1 MLLEVLKKNKTSFI
15 VIFISY
21 LFIFSSIWIKKTF
34 GNQVYYV
41 EIIYN
46 AFVNFEGIKNSPK
59 IYKTEFFLYVI
70 NLSIFFS
77 IISILILN
85 KIKTKFKII
94 NKKNNLLIVNF
105 FLLLSFIFFLFQFK
119 FHDYFIA
126 YSKFDQNRSL
136 YKNPNQIIFQNPI
149 NKKNLIIV
157 YVESLEYIVSDLAKI
172 AEFNKLT
179 KKEYSLN
186 PISELDY
193 IKGKKILN
201 FKEAPTTSF
210 SLGGI
215 ISSQCSIPFYP
226 AISTKLK
233 TLNNKKILCLSDVLN
248 DYGYE
253 QYHFMTVNKKFHR
266 TDLFMQNHHY
276 KVSDND
282 KIREQFPNSEIAWGG
297 GVYDDILLDAAKNK
311 ILELNKKKI
320 PFNVVIKTTDTHY
333 PYEITPRCDP
343 PDSKIEEIKAYNA
356 YKCISSLI
364 KKFFKILDNEKIL
377 DNTVVIVMGDHLAY
391 DMLIKLHRE
400 HKSRNIY
407 FKINSSKKFTR
418 DKINHFDIAPTILQE
433 MGFLSSNN
441 TRFGFGIS
449 LFNDNSKYNYN
460 DHYKSVMDKNILSDF
475 YLRNILRN
483 L

>member
-46 AFVNFEGIKNSPK
+46 AFVNLEGIKNSPK

-193 IKGKKILN
+193 IKGKK
-201 FKEAPTTSF
+201 
-210 SLGGI
+210 
-215 ISSQCSIPFYP
+215 
-226 AISTKLK
+226 
-233 TLNNKKILCLSDVLN
+233 
-248 DYGYE
+248 
-253 QYHFMTVNKKFHR
+253 
-266 TDLFMQNHHY
+266 
-276 KVSDND
+276 
-282 KIREQFPNSEIAWGG
+282 
-297 GVYDDILLDAAKNK
+297 
-311 ILELNKKKI
+311 
-320 PFNVVIKTTDTHY
+320 
-333 PYEITPRCDP
+333 
-343 PDSKIEEIKAYNA
+343 
-356 YKCISSLI
+356 
-364 KKFFKILDNEKIL
+364 
-377 DNTVVIVMGDHLAY
+377 
-391 DMLIKLHRE
+391 
-400 HKSRNIY
+400 
-407 FKINSSKKFTR
+407 
-418 DKINHFDIAPTILQE
+418 
-433 MGFLSSNN
+433 
-441 TRFGFGIS
+441 
-449 LFNDNSKYNYN
+449 NSK
-460 DHYKSVMDKNILSDF
+460 F
-475 YLRNILRN
+475 
-483 L
+483 